1 MDFLINNWIYIPAFV
16 VVITVLVFVHEYGHY
31 KVARICG
38 VKVDAFSIGFGPE
51 LWGRYDKQGCRWKV
65 CAVPFGGYVKFH
77 GDAGVASDASSDV
90 DEMSEEEKKVSFHH
104 KPLYQRAAVVLA
116 GPAANFIFAIVA
128 MAVLFMALGQAQTP
142 PIAGEIVADSAA
154 QEAGFEVGDRV
165 LSVDGANITS
175 FEQLRQKVMVGL
187 DEPLIMKINRD
198 GRTVELSVQP
208 KIVLQADE
216 EGNSH
221 RIGQLG
227 IRSTG
232 REFVK
237 HGPISALG
245 SAVDQTWFVTT
256 ATLKGV
262 GQIISGARDT
272 QELSGPLG
280 ILKMS
285 GDAAKRGEDL
295 TGRALSLFNF
305 MIFVSISLGL
315 INLFPVPMLDGGHL
329 VFYLYEAIRG
339 KPLNAKAMEYS
350 FRIGLSLVL
359 MLMIF
364 ATWNDINKPWVK
376 DFFTD
381 LFS

>member
-1 MDFLINNWIYIPAFV
+1 MDFLISNWIYIPAFV

-31 KVARICG
+31 KIARICG

-51 LWGRYDKQGCRWKV
+51 LWGRYDKNGCRWKV

-77 GDAGVASDASSDV
+77 GDAGVASDASPEIEGMSD
-90 DEMSEEEKKVSFHH
+90 EEKKVSFHY
-104 KPLYQRAAVVLA
+104 KPLYQRAAVVIA

-128 MAVLFMALGQAQTP
+128 LAILYMALGQAQTP
-142 PIAGEIVADSAA
+142 PVAGEIVANSAA
-154 QEAGFEVGDRV
+154 EAAGIEAGDRI
-165 LSVDGANITS
+165 LSIDGKTISS
-175 FEQLRQKVMVGL
+175 FEQLRRTVLVGL
-187 DEPLIMKINRD
+187 DEPLKMKIDRSGSVIDLPVTPKIIEQTDRD
-198 GRTVELSVQP
+198 GNTH
-208 KIVLQADE
+208 K
-216 EGNSH
+216 
-221 RIGQLG
+221 IGQLG
-227 IRSTG
+227 IKSLG

-237 HGPISALG
+237 HGPISAVT
-245 SAVDQTWFVTT
+245 SAVDQTWFITT

-262 GQIISGARDT
+262 GQMISGARDT
-272 QELSGPLG
+272 KELTGPLG

-285 GDAAKRGEDL
+285 GDAAKRGEDM
-295 TGRALSLFNF
+295 TDRALSLFNF

-329 VFYLYEAIRG
+329 VFYAYEAVRG

-359 MLMIF
+359 MLMVF
-364 ATWNDINKPWVK
+364 ATWNDINKPWIK
-376 DFFTD
+376 DFFTG

>member
-1 MDFLINNWIYIPAFV
+1 MNFLIENWIYIPAFI

-31 KVARICG
+31 KVARLCG
-38 VKVDAFSIGFGPE
+38 VKVDAFAIGFGPE
-51 LWGRYDKQGCRWKV
+51 LWGRYDKNGCRWKV

-77 GDAGVASDASSDV
+77 GDAGVASDAS
-90 DEMSEEEKKVSFHH
+90 DEIDDMPEEEKKVSFHH
-104 KPLYQRAAVVLA
+104 KSLPQRTAIVFA

-128 MAVLFMALGQAQTP
+128 MAILFMALGQAQTP
-142 PIAGEIVADSAA
+142 PVAGEVQANSAA
-154 QEAGFEVGDRV
+154 AEAGIEVGDRV
-165 LSVDGANITS
+165 LSVNGSEIGS
-175 FEQLRQKVMVGL
+175 FEELRRTVLVGL
-187 DEPLIMKINRD
+187 DEPLNMKIDRE
-198 GRTVELSVQP
+198 GRVVELSVTPQ
-208 KIVLQADE
+208 IVEQVDAD
-216 EGNSH
+216 GNVQ
-221 RIGQLG
+221 RIGRLG
-227 IRSTG
+227 IVSTG

-237 HGPISALG
+237 HGPISAIA
-245 SAVDQTWFVTT
+245 SAVDQTWFITT

-262 GQIISGARDT
+262 GQMIAGDRDT
-272 QELSGPLG
+272 KELSGPLG

-285 GDAAKRGEDL
+285 GDAAKRGDDL
-295 TGRALSLFNF
+295 VDNALSLFNF

-329 VFYLYEAIRG
+329 AFYAYEAVRG
-339 KPLNAKAMEYS
+339 KPPSAKAMDFS

-376 DFFTD
+376 DFFTG

>member
-1 MDFLINNWIYIPAFV
+1 MDFLINNWIYIPAFI

-31 KVARICG
+31 KVARICN

-51 LWGRYDKQGCRWKV
+51 LWGRYDKNGCRWKV

-77 GDAGVASDASSDV
+77 GDAGVASDASP
-90 DEMSEEEKKVSFHH
+90 EIEGMSEEEKKVSFHY
-104 KPLYQRAAVVLA
+104 KPLYQRAAVVIA

-128 MAVLFMALGQAQTP
+128 LAVLYMALGQAQTP
-142 PIAGEIVADSAA
+142 AVAGDIVADSAA
-154 QEAGFEVGDRV
+154 EAAGIETGDRI
-165 LSVDGANITS
+165 LSINGKKISS
-175 FEQLRQKVMVGL
+175 FEQLRRSVLVGL
-187 DEPLIMKINRD
+187 DEPLKMEIDRGGNIINIPVTPKIIEQTDRD
-198 GRTVELSVQP
+198 GNTH
-208 KIVLQADE
+208 K
-216 EGNSH
+216 
-221 RIGQLG
+221 IGQLG
-227 IRSTG
+227 IKSQG

-237 HGPISALG
+237 HGPISAVT
-245 SAVDQTWFVTT
+245 SAVDQTWFITT

-262 GQIISGARDT
+262 GQMISGARDT
-272 QELSGPLG
+272 KELTGPLG

-285 GDAAKRGEDL
+285 GDAAKRGEDM
-295 TGRALSLFNF
+295 TDRALSLFNF

-329 VFYLYEAIRG
+329 VFYAYEAVRG

-359 MLMIF
+359 MLMVF
-364 ATWNDINKPWVK
+364 ATWNDINKPWIK
-376 DFFTD
+376 DFFTG

>member
-38 VKVDAFSIGFGPE
+38 VKVDTFAIGFGPE
-51 LWGRYDKQGCRWKV
+51 LWGRFDKNGCRWKV

-90 DEMSEEEKKVSFHH
+90 DEMTDEEKKVCFHH

-116 GPAANFIFAIVA
+116 GPAANFIFAILA
-128 MAVLFMALGQAQTP
+128 MTLLFMALGQAQTP
-142 PIAGEIVADSAA
+142 PIAGEIVAGSAA
-154 QEAGFEVGDRV
+154 EASGFEPGDRV
-165 LSVDGANITS
+165 LSVDGSKIDS
-175 FEQLRQKVMVGL
+175 FEELRQKIMVGL
-187 DEPLIMKINRD
+187 DEPLLMKIDRH
-198 GRTVELSVQP
+198 GRTIDLSVQP
-208 KIVLQADE
+208 KIVLQEDGD
-216 EGNSH
+216 GNSH

-227 IRSTG
+227 IKSTG
-232 REFVK
+232 REFIK
-237 HGPISALG
+237 HGPVSAFL

-295 TGRALSLFNF
+295 SDRALSLFNF

-315 INLFPVPMLDGGHL
+315 INLFPIPMLDGGHL

-339 KPLNAKAMEYS
+339 KPMNAKAMEYG

-364 ATWNDINKPWVK
+364 ATWNDINKPWVQ
-376 DFFTD
+376 DFFTG